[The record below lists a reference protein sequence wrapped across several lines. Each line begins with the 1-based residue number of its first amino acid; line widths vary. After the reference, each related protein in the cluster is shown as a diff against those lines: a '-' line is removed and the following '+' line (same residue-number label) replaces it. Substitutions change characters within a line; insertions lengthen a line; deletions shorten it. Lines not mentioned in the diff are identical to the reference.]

1 VTAEQGPRLE
11 LPQFSGPLELLL
23 HLLDEEELSIE
34 GIEVTRVCDRF
45 LEHLARLDRIDIDA
59 AGEFLVMASTLMRL
73 KSQSL
78 LPAEERILDDEELD
92 PRFELVRQLVEYRR
106 FRRAA
111 ERLDAH
117 REAFAQRLPRGM
129 HPESAAAAAR
139 PPAAESPLDTTGANA
154 VGMNVEQLF
163 AAFARLLRQT
173 EASGWV
179 IARDD
184 TPMAV
189 HMARLESLFAPGRR
203 LRFAQLFEGP
213 RTRAYVVG
221 VFLAL
226 LELIKRGLVLA
237 VQEEEFGEIE
247 IVVHETPV
255 ADAPARTEGTA

>member
-1 VTAEQGPRLE
+1 MTADTGPRLD
-11 LPQFSGPLELLL
+11 LPQFSGPLDLLL

-34 GIEVTRVCDRF
+34 GIEVARVCDRF
-45 LEHLARLDRIDIDA
+45 LEHLARLERIDIDA
-59 AGEFLVMASTLMRL
+59 AGEFLVMASTLLRL

-78 LPAEERILDDEELD
+78 LPAEERILDEEELD

-111 ERLDAH
+111 QSLEAR

-129 HPESAAAAAR
+129 HPERDAAG
-139 PPAAESPLDTTGANA
+139 AAEPRETAPVDASGAT
-154 VGMNVEQLF
+154 VEQLF

-173 EASGWV
+173 ESVGWV
-179 IARDD
+179 IAPDD

-189 HMARLESLFAPGRR
+189 HMARLESLFTPGRR

-213 RTRAYVVG
+213 RTRSYVVG

-237 VQEEEFGEIE
+237 VQQEEFGEIE
-247 IVVHETPV
+247 ILVHETPV
-255 ADAPARTEGTA
+255 EGAPRAAEGGA